1 MKKINKIFSVFLAIV
16 MVLSA
21 LPICAS
27 AQGGT
32 LTITSD
38 KSEVKA
44 GETITVN
51 VNLSAN
57 SGLNSLT
64 FDLSYDNNVL
74 QVESASSP
82 LPLSGN
88 CAKMVNKAYS
98 ENEVR
103 VVLASADTEIGK
115 GTALTVTFT
124 AKTSSCSAFSI
135 EILES
140 IDGDFNVIPVTA
152 SSLRIHS
159 FGNWTTVA
167 NSTCENA
174 GLKSKACTCGE
185 KVTESISALGHD
197 YSTEYTVDKN
207 ATCTVNGSKSQHCS
221 RCESK
226 QNVTEIPATGHSYKE
241 EITKVPTHTENG
253 EKTFTCVN
261 CSDSYK
267 ETIEADGTHKHISA
281 VTKAPT
287 CAEKGVMTY
296 TCACGDTYTEE
307 IPMVAHTETTV
318 SAVAPTCTRTDLH
331 TDRS

>member
-44 GETITVN
+44 GEKITVN

-98 ENEVR
+98 ENKKER
-103 VVLASADTEIGK
+103 
-115 GTALTVTFT
+115 
-124 AKTSSCSAFSI
+124 
-135 EILES
+135 
-140 IDGDFNVIPVTA
+140 
-152 SSLRIHS
+152 
-159 FGNWTTVA
+159 
-167 NSTCENA
+167 
-174 GLKSKACTCGE
+174 
-185 KVTESISALGHD
+185 
-197 YSTEYTVDKN
+197 KN
-207 ATCTVNGSKSQHCS
+207 
-221 RCESK
+221 
-226 QNVTEIPATGHSYKE
+226 
-241 EITKVPTHTENG
+241 
-253 EKTFTCVN
+253 
-261 CSDSYK
+261 
-267 ETIEADGTHKHISA
+267 
-281 VTKAPT
+281 T
-287 CAEKGVMTY
+287 CAPHLT
-296 TCACGDTYTEE
+296 
-307 IPMVAHTETTV
+307 
-318 SAVAPTCTRTDLH
+318 
-331 TDRS
+331 